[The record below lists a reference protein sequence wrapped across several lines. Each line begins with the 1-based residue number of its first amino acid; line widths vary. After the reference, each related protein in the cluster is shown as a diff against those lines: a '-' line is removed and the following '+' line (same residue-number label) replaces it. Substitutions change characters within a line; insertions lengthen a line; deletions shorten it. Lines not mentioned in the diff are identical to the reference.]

1 MALMKCPECNKEI
14 SDTTSVCIHCGYK
27 IGSNSQ
33 IYIHPFVKKVVP
45 IIFVLLVIF
54 IIININKNNESDSS
68 DNLVSCDDLS
78 HFIDIAKTNYA
89 NEHGYNINKTSC
101 EFAGYIKYTDTGEY
115 EIKIACESPNKLYN
129 KTFKYKCSK

>member
-14 SDTTSVCIHCGYK
+14 SDTTTVCIHCGYK
-27 IGSNSQ
+27 IGNNSQ
-33 IYIHPFVKKVVP
+33 IYIHPFIKKIVP

-78 HFIDIAKTNYA
+78 YFIDSSKTSYSS
-89 NEHGYNINKTSC
+89 EYGYSINKTSC

>member
-1 MALMKCPECNKEI
+1 MSLINCPECGKQI
-14 SDTTSVCIHCGYK
+14 SDKSQVCIHCGYK

>member
-1 MALMKCPECNKEI
+1 MALMKCQECNKEI

-27 IGSNSQ
+27 IGSNSK

-101 EFAGYIKYTDTGEY
+101 EFVGYIKYTDTGEY

>member
-27 IGSNSQ
+27 IGSNSK

>member
-14 SDTTSVCIHCGYK
+14 SDTTNVCIHCGYK

-33 IYIHPFVKKVVP
+33 IYIHSFVKKVIP

-78 HFIDIAKTNYA
+78 YFIDSSKTSYA
-89 NEHGYNINKTSC
+89 SEYGYSINKTSC

-115 EIKIACESPNKLYN
+115 EIKIACDSPNKLYN
-129 KTFKYKCSK
+129 KTFKYKCNK

>member
-14 SDTTSVCIHCGYK
+14 SDTTNVCIHCGYK
-27 IGSNSQ
+27 IGNNSQ
-33 IYIHPFVKKVVP
+33 IYIHPFIKKIVP

-78 HFIDIAKTNYA
+78 YFVDTSKTNYA
-89 NEHGYNINKTSC
+89 NEHGYSINKTTCKFSS
-101 EFAGYIKYTDTGEY
+101 YIKYTDTGEY
-115 EIKIACESPNKLYN
+115 GISIACDSPNKLYH

>member
-33 IYIHPFVKKVVP
+33 KYIHPFVKKVVP

>member
-27 IGSNSQ
+27 IGSNSK
-33 IYIHPFVKKVVP
+33 IYLHPFVKKVVP

-54 IIININKNNESDSS
+54 IIININKNDESDSS

-115 EIKIACESPNKLYN
+115 EIKIACDSPNKLYH
-129 KTFKYKCSK
+129 KTFKYKCNK